1 LTDHLGSV
9 RDVVDDSGTVLNH
22 VVYDAFGGVT
32 SQTDESVV
40 FRYGYTARELDAES
54 GLQYN
59 RARYLDSFTGKFIS
73 EDPISFQAGDSNLYR
88 YVENNPIVNTDPSG
102 LVGSG
107 VVIVSERKIT
117 TRVNTRQGPT
127 FYDAKN
133 LYSLVLIEPIVTI
146 TLDVTSAIIRYSP
159 QPPQET
165 NPPNPYGGKRSGDD
179 SGHIIPNLL
188 GGRNVKNNVFSEN
201 RRLNQGRHR
210 AFDQSVLEALRRQQL
225 RVTTQNLLE
234 STSLCSFPP
243 RPDVELDY
251 TVSLK
256 YDKNSPSYSVEYPLR
271 PTEFSIDALI
281 TGIPPLRT
289 VFSNN

>member
-1 LTDHLGSV
+1 
-9 RDVVDDSGTVLNH
+9 
-22 VVYDAFGGVT
+22 
-32 SQTDESVV
+32 V

-133 LYSLVLIEPIVTI
+133 YILWY
-146 TLDVTSAIIRYSP
+146 
-159 QPPQET
+159 
-165 NPPNPYGGKRSGDD
+165 
-179 SGHIIPNLL
+179 
-188 GGRNVKNNVFSEN
+188 
-201 RRLNQGRHR
+201 
-210 AFDQSVLEALRRQQL
+210 
-225 RVTTQNLLE
+225 
-234 STSLCSFPP
+234 
-243 RPDVELDY
+243 
-251 TVSLK
+251 
-256 YDKNSPSYSVEYPLR
+256 
-271 PTEFSIDALI
+271 
-281 TGIPPLRT
+281 
-289 VFSNN
+289 

>member
-1 LTDHLGSV
+1 
-9 RDVVDDSGTVLNH
+9 VLNH
-22 VVYDAFGGVT
+22 IVYDAFGGVT

-40 FRYGYTARELDAES
+40 FKYGYTARELDAES

-146 TLDVTSAIIRYSP
+146 TLDVTTAIIKYSP
-159 QPPQET
+159 YPPKQT
-165 NPPNPYGGKRSGDD
+165 NPPNPYGGKRDGDD

-188 GGRNVKNNVFSEN
+188 GGGNVKNNVFSEN
-201 RRLNQGRHR
+201 SQLNQRQHKN
-210 AFDQSVLEALRRQQL
+210 FDRRVLEALRNQQI
-225 RVTTQNLLE
+225 RVSTQNILE
-234 STSLCSFPP
+234 SASLCSIPP
-243 RPDVELDY
+243 RSDVELDY

-256 YDKNSPSYSVEYPLR
+256 YDKNSPSYSIKYPLR
-271 PTEFSIDALI
+271 PTEFSVDALI
-281 TGIPPLRT
+281 TGIPPLT
-289 VFSNN
+289 AVFTNSFNP

>member
-1 LTDHLGSV
+1 
-9 RDVVDDSGTVLNH
+9 VLNH
-22 VVYDAFGGVT
+22 IVYDAFGGVT

-40 FRYGYTARELDAES
+40 FRYGYTAREFDAES

-73 EDPISFQAGDSNLYR
+73 EDPIGFKGGDSNLYR

-117 TRVNTRQGPT
+117 TKVNTRQGPT

-133 LYSLVLIEPIVTI
+133 LYSLVQIEPIVTI
-146 TLDVTSAIIRYSP
+146 TLDVTTAIIKYSP
-159 QPPQET
+159 YPPKET

-188 GGRNVKNNVFSEN
+188 GGGNVKNNVFSEN
-201 RRLNQGRHR
+201 RGLNRNQHKS
-210 AFDQSVLEALRRQQL
+210 FDQNVLAALRNQQL
-225 RVTTQNLLE
+225 RVDTQNVFGSVNSCLIP
-234 STSLCSFPP
+234 SRS
-243 RPDVELDY
+243 DVELDY

-256 YDKNSPSYSVEYPLR
+256 YDKNSPSYSIKYPLR